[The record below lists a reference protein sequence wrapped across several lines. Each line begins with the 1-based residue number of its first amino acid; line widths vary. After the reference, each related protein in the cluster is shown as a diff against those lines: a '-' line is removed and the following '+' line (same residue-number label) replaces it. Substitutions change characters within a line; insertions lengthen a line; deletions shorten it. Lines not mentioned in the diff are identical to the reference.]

1 MSELK
6 PTPPNETAGILY
18 AVASYG
24 LWGVLPLYWHMLG
37 NVPPFELS
45 YHRMVWSAAVGVITI
60 LILGRWREVLT
71 AVRNPKVIRA
81 LALSSIFIAFNWTL
95 YIYAIAKAELV
106 EASLGYYINPLIN
119 VAIGVALLGERLSPL
134 RLVAIGLAAVAVLF
148 KSLTLG
154 HFPFIALGLAFSFA
168 IYGYIRK
175 LTPVAALDGMTI
187 ETCILLPVTG
197 GILAFWGVQGTGA
210 FTPAHPLTDLLL
222 ILGGPLTA
230 LPLILFAAA
239 ARRVRL
245 STLGFL
251 QYLSPSISLLI
262 AVYVLGEPFTRIDMT
277 AFGCVWVAL
286 VLVAV
291 DGRFARRTVIRD

>member
-1 MSELK
+1 MAKEIS
-6 PTPPNETAGILY
+6 PPNESGGILY
-18 AVASYG
+18 AIGSYG
-24 LWGVLPLYWHMLG
+24 LWGVLPLYWHLLG

-45 YHRMVWSAAVGVITI
+45 YHRMVWSALFGVITI
-60 LILGRWREVLT
+60 LALGRSPEVFA
-71 AVRNPKVIRA
+71 AVKRWKVLLA
-81 LALSSIFIAFNWTL
+81 LALSALFIAFNWTL

-119 VAIGVALLGERLSPL
+119 VAIGVALLGERMSPL
-134 RLVAIGLAAVAVLF
+134 RLVAIGLAGMAVLF
-148 KSLTLG
+148 KALTLG
-154 HFPFIALGLAFSFA
+154 HFPFIALGLAISFA

-187 ETCILLPVTG
+187 ETCILLPFTA
-197 GILAFWGVQGTGA
+197 GILVFWGVTGQGA
-210 FTPAHPLTDLLL
+210 FTPTHAGTDILL

-262 AVYVLGEPFTRIDMT
+262 AIFVLGEPFTRTDLI
-277 AFGCVWVAL
+277 AFGCVWAAL

-291 DGRFARRTVIRD
+291 DGHLRRKSDARA